1 MEEPCGLPIA
11 CTSSFQHSSTWEF
24 PMSSK
29 EQGTRVK
36 TAACPPKPLDES
48 NAGSGRP
55 DGCCV
60 SRAYVGSAETA
71 SSDYVRNAKVNIV
84 RRYGLSLSPSLRRQ
98 GIRIEPRAGRISS
111 LHVGCACRSSPR
123 IVTSW
128 LRPCT
133 FVLHGQAA
141 FSRLALGGAGQ

>member
-1 MEEPCGLPIA
+1 MWATNCLYKQLPA
-11 CTSSFQHSSTWEF
+11 FQHMGLCSCH
-24 PMSSK
+24 PRNR
-29 EQGTRVK
+29 EQRVK
-36 TAACPPKPLDES
+36 TAARPPKPKPLDES

-123 IVTSW
+123 IVTSR

-141 FSRLALGGAGQ
+141 FL